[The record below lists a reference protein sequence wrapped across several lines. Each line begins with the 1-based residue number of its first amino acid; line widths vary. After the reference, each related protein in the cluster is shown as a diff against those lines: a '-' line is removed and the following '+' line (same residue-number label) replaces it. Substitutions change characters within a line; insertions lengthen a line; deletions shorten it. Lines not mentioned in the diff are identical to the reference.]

1 MTQEIASISFKVSTS
16 ELEKGSKALND
27 LQQAASRTDQSVDEL
42 NSTFKQS
49 EPAHKAAARAVAQ
62 LTKEQ
67 KEVVESV
74 KSMNENFSKN
84 AKSLR
89 DEIQAINKAGNA
101 SSKFAEILK
110 KPTSTTKTIKLMAL
124 TLLL

>member
-49 EPAHKAAARAVAQ
+49 DPAHKAVAHSVSE
-62 LTKEQ
+62 LTKVQRET
-67 KEVVESV
+67 V
-74 KSMNENFSKN
+74 N
-84 AKSLR
+84 R
-89 DEIQAINKAGNA
+89 R
-101 SSKFAEILK
+101 
-110 KPTSTTKTIKLMAL
+110 
-124 TLLL
+124 

>member
-49 EPAHKAAARAVAQ
+49 EPAHKAAARSISELTQRQKETAVA
-62 LTKEQ
+62 
-67 KEVVESV
+67 VEA
-74 KSMNENFSKN
+74 MN
-84 AKSLR
+84 AKYK
-89 DEIQAINKAGNA
+89 E
-101 SSKFAEILK
+101 
-110 KPTSTTKTIKLMAL
+110 KPWVNQCGAFLGTRWWSYRQRRI
-124 TLLL
+124 